1 MKPDNQKAK
10 NHFFQTNTETL
21 SPLPDVIGVLS
32 YAQPIMKSEKFLLFV
47 LAVVQFTDIMDFMII
62 MPLGSTFM
70 REFDITPQQFSII
83 VSSYAIAAFCSG
95 LIGAGFIDRFDR
107 KKVLLFIYAGFTI
120 GTLACSIAPSFGL
133 FLAARSLTGVFG
145 GILAALVLSIIG
157 DNIPLERRGAAM
169 GIVMTAFSL
178 ASIAGVPTGLFLAAH
193 FGWQAPF
200 LTIGG
205 IAALLWLLI
214 VFTLPPMTK
223 HLESGLV
230 QRNPLKVFKNIA
242 KDPNQLR
249 ALLFTLILMLGHFSV
264 VPFIAPYMELNIGF
278 STYQISYI
286 YGLGGLFTVFLLPY
300 FGKLADRYGH
310 IQVFTIASFFAL
322 LSIFAITNLPQ
333 VSIALALCA
342 TSSFFIVASGRN
354 VPATTLVTSVVRP
367 ESRGSFMSVRAS
379 VNELALGL
387 ASFMA
392 GMIVT
397 KRPDGSLEHYPYVGY
412 IAIAMSLI
420 AILLA
425 RKLKPADGG

>member
-1 MKPDNQKAK
+1 MKN
-10 NHFFQTNTETL
+10 
-21 SPLPDVIGVLS
+21 
-32 YAQPIMKSEKFLLFV
+32 EKILLFT

-70 REFDITPQQFSII
+70 RVFSITPQQFSVI

-120 GTLACSIAPSFGL
+120 GTLACSFAPNFGI
-133 FLAARSLTGVFG
+133 FLMARSLTGVFG
-145 GILAALVLSIIG
+145 GIMAALILSIIG

-169 GIVMTAFSL
+169 GIVMTAFSV
-178 ASIAGVPTGLFLAAH
+178 AAIAGVPTGLFLAAH

-205 IAALLWLLI
+205 IAALFWLVI
-214 VFTLPPMTK
+214 AFTMPPMVK

-230 QRNPLKVFKNIA
+230 QRNPLKVFMNIA

-249 ALLFTLILMLGHFSV
+249 ALLFTLILMLGHFTV

-278 STYQISYI
+278 DSYQISYI
-286 YGLGGLFTVFLLPY
+286 YGIGGLLTAFLMPL

-310 IQVFTIASFFAL
+310 ARVFSIASFFAL
-322 LSIFAITNLPQ
+322 GSIFTITNLPH

-354 VPATTLVTSVVRP
+354 VPATTMVTSVVRP

-387 ASFMA
+387 ASFLS
-392 GMIVT
+392 GLIVT
-397 KRPDGSLEHYPYVGY
+397 KAPDGSLQNYPYVGY
-412 IAIAMSLI
+412 IAIGMSII
-420 AILLA
+420 AVILA
-425 RKLKPADGG
+425 RKLKPALGA

>member
-1 MKPDNQKAK
+1 MKN
-10 NHFFQTNTETL
+10 
-21 SPLPDVIGVLS
+21 
-32 YAQPIMKSEKFLLFV
+32 EKTLLFV

-95 LIGAGFIDRFDR
+95 LLGAGFIDRFDR
-107 KKVLLFIYAGFTI
+107 KKVLLFIYAGFAI
-120 GTLACSIAPSFGL
+120 GTLACSIAPGFGF

-205 IAALLWLLI
+205 IAILLWLVI
-214 VFTLPPMTK
+214 VFTLPPMKK

-242 KDPNQLR
+242 TDPNQLR

-278 STYQISYI
+278 DTYQISYI
-286 YGLGGLFTVFLLPY
+286 YGLGGLLTVFLLPL

-310 IQVFTIASFFAL
+310 IRVFTIASFFAL
-322 LSIFAITNLPQ
+322 ISIFAITNLPQ
-333 VSIALALCA
+333 VSIALALCV
-342 TSSFFIVASGRN
+342 TSSFFIVSSGRS

-387 ASFMA
+387 AAFMA

-397 KRPDGSLEHYPYVGY
+397 RRPDGSLEHYPYVGY
-412 IAIAMSLI
+412 IAIALSIVAVLI
-420 AILLA
+420 A
-425 RKLKPADGG
+425 RKLKPAEGA

>member
-1 MKPDNQKAK
+1 MKN
-10 NHFFQTNTETL
+10 E
-21 SPLPDVIGVLS
+21 
-32 YAQPIMKSEKFLLFV
+32 KSLLFV

-70 REFDITPQQFSII
+70 KEFDITPQQFSII

-107 KKVLLFIYAGFTI
+107 KKVLLFIYAGFAI
-120 GTLACSIAPSFGL
+120 GTLACSIAPNFGL

-169 GIVMTAFSL
+169 GIVMTAFSI
-178 ASIAGVPTGLFLAAH
+178 ASIVGVPTGLFLAAH
-193 FGWQAPF
+193 FGRQAPF
-200 LTIGG
+200 LAIGG
-205 IAALLWLLI
+205 IAVLLWFVI
-214 VFTLPPMTK
+214 VFTLPPMKK

-242 KDPNQLR
+242 TDPNQLR

-278 STYQISYI
+278 STFQISYI
-286 YGLGGLFTVFLLPY
+286 YGLGGLLTVFLLPL

-310 IQVFTIASFFAL
+310 IRVFTIASFFAL
-322 LSIFAITNLPQ
+322 ISIFTLTNLPQ
-333 VSIALALCA
+333 VSIALALCV
-342 TSSFFIVASGRN
+342 TSSFFIVSSGRS

-379 VNELALGL
+379 INELALGL
-387 ASFMA
+387 AAFMA

-397 KRPDGSLEHYPYVGY
+397 KRPDGSLEHYPVVGY
-412 IAIAMSLI
+412 IAIAMSIVAVLI
-420 AILLA
+420 A
-425 RKLKPADGG
+425 RKLKPVDGA